1 MSESPAENQ
10 SSAREPA
17 SSAQLPEDLQDQ
29 ALGEFRLL
37 RRLGKGGMAEVYLA
51 EQKSLKRQ
59 VAIKILRAD
68 MLDEKDQVL
77 IKRFEHEAMAAGGLS
92 HPNIVQVYVVGETN
106 GIHYIAQEYVQGPNL
121 KDYVKKKGPPDL
133 PFALKVMRQTAS
145 ALQAAGEAG
154 IVHRDIK
161 PENIMLTRK
170 GEVRVAD
177 FGLAQLSSGPE
188 GVNLTQ
194 VGMTMGTPL
203 YMSPEQIHGKK
214 VDHRSDL
221 YSFGVTC
228 YYLLTGKAPFDGDS
242 PLSIAVKHL
251 NEEPV
256 PLSEIRP
263 DLPRRLTDLIHQMMT
278 KKPQDR
284 PANAG
289 EVVTELK
296 QISRL
301 LKEEPDSPELN
312 LSDFSMSGVGTAK
325 ARLLPP
331 DLGKRIGILVA
342 AVVPVLLISA
352 GIGWVMRTPDPFA
365 SKAPPDQLPPIKQ
378 EDTAEEQLIRAAQI
392 GGLEQWQAVA
402 DYWEENQEVYFKA
415 RIEILKELIRL
426 QRIPEAKEIVNDFAT
441 QKDYFSQAVAKA
453 GNAILL
459 HIDGKY
465 RESQNTIDTIN
476 RSYLPDAMAS
486 FLQQFEEKNQLEI
499 DELNQSSGTSLF
511 KPVKF
516 ISESSETPHS
526 SHNPPLSPTVV
537 ALTAPMA

>member
-10 SSAREPA
+10 NSAEETD
-17 SSAQLPEDLQDQ
+17 SSAQLPEDLQEH

-68 MLDEKDQVL
+68 MLDEKDKVL
-77 IKRFEHEAMAAGGLS
+77 IKRFEHEAKAAAKLN
-92 HPNIVQVYVVGETN
+92 HPNIVQVYVVGEKE

-121 KDYVKKKGPPDL
+121 KDYVKKKGPPEL

-177 FGLAQLSSGPE
+177 FGLAQLSSNPE

-203 YMSPEQIHGKK
+203 YMSPEQIHGNK

-228 YYLLTGKAPFDGDS
+228 YYLLTGKPPFDGDT

-256 PLSEIRP
+256 PLGEIRP
-263 DLPRRLTDLIHQMMT
+263 DLPKRLTDLVHQMMA
-278 KKPQDR
+278 KKPQGR

-289 EVVTELK
+289 DVLTELK

-312 LSDFSMSGVGTAK
+312 LSDFSTTAIGSAQ

-331 DLGKRIGILVA
+331 DLGKRIGILVG

-365 SKAPPDQLPPIKQ
+365 AKAPPDARPPIKK

-392 GGLEQWQAVA
+392 GGYEQWKAVA
-402 DYWEENQEVYFKA
+402 DYWPENQEVYFKA
-415 RIEILKELIRL
+415 RIEMLKELIRL
-426 QRIPEAKEIVNDFAT
+426 QRLSEAKEIINNFAS
-441 QKDYFSQAVAKA
+441 KSDNYSQAVAKA

-459 HIDGKY
+459 HIDGNY
-465 RESQNTIDTIN
+465 RDSQNMIDTIK

-486 FLQQFEEKNQLEI
+486 FLQQFEETNLQEI

-511 KPVKF
+511 KPVKI
-516 ISESSETPHS
+516 ISESSEAAHRI
-526 SHNPPLSPTVV
+526 HNPPLSPTAV
-537 ALTAPMA
+537 LLIAPIV

>member
-1 MSESPAENQ
+1 MSDPPADKQ
-10 SSAREPA
+10 PTRQEPA
-17 SSAQLPEDLQDQ
+17 SSIQIPDDLQNQ
-29 ALGEFRLL
+29 SLGDFRLL

-51 EQKSLKRQ
+51 EQISLKRQ

-68 MLDEKDQVL
+68 LLDEKDQIL
-77 IKRFEHEAMAAGGLS
+77 IKRFEQEATAAGGLS
-92 HPNIVQVYVVGETN
+92 DPNIVQVYMVGQEA

-145 ALQAAGEAG
+145 ALQSAGEAG

-177 FGLAQLSSGPE
+177 FGLAQLSSTSE

-242 PLSIAVKHL
+242 PLTIAVKHL
-251 NEEPV
+251 NEEPT
-256 PLSEIRP
+256 PLAEIRP
-263 DLPRRLTDLIHQMMT
+263 DIPKRVTDLVHRMMA
-278 KKPQDR
+278 KKREDR

-312 LSDFSMSGVGTAK
+312 LSDFSMSGASSTEP
-325 ARLLPP
+325 RLLPS
-331 DLGKRIGILVA
+331 DLGRRIGILVA
-342 AVVPVLLISA
+342 AVIPVLLISA
-352 GIGWVMRTPDPFA
+352 GIGWVMRTPDPF
-365 SKAPPDQLPPIKQ
+365 SAPAADDQLSIRKLDSAGEQ
-378 EDTAEEQLIRAAQI
+378 FLQASRNGSLEEWMAMVKH
-392 GGLEQWQAVA
+392 WP
-402 DYWEENQEVYFKA
+402 ENPLSSKA
-415 RIEILKELIRL
+415 RIQVIIKLIEL
-426 QRIPEAKEIVNDFAT
+426 QRIAEAETKINDLSVA
-441 QKDYFSQAVAKA
+441 DDRYSQAAAAA
-453 GNAILL
+453 GEAILL
-459 HIDGKY
+459 HLRGEYQKSQTMIDQIE
-465 RESQNTIDTIN
+465 RL
-476 RSYLPDAMAS
+476 YLPDAMAS
-486 FLQQFEEKNQLEI
+486 FLEQFELKNQDVLR
-499 DELNQSSGTSLF
+499 ELNQTSRTSALKPIKISSET
-511 KPVKF
+511 
-516 ISESSETPHS
+516 SETPHRT
-526 SHNPPLSPTVV
+526 NKPPLSPTA
-537 ALTAPMA
+537 ALIAPIA